1 MKILIPD
8 HVGYIIDT
16 LMEHGYEAYAVGG
29 CVRDTILGKVP
40 DDWDITTSASPLQV
54 KSVFKRTIDTGIAHG
69 TVTVLLDRIGYE
81 VTTYRVDGEY
91 EDGRHPKSVE
101 FTASLLEDLKRRDF
115 TINAMAY
122 NPGEGL
128 IDAFGGTQ
136 DLSLGIIRCVGD
148 PRERFTED
156 ALRILRAVRF
166 SAQLGFQIEEK
177 TKEAIKQIA
186 PNLQN
191 ISKERV
197 QAELTKLLVS
207 DHPEYFL
214 KLYETGITALL
225 MPEFDKMMDTPQ
237 NNKCHCY
244 DVGCHTLSMLEHT
257 PKDKILRW
265 TALLHDIGKI
275 STKVRCIDGSECFP
289 EHAPVS
295 AAIGEQI
302 LKDLKMDNTTVRQV
316 TTLIRWH
323 SYHFKM
329 NKHSVRLIV
338 NKVGTKLFPKLLAI
352 IKADTMAK
360 SEYIKSVRLGQIEQ
374 IESMYKEIME
384 DGDCIDLKML
394 AVSGNDLMRAGVKPG
409 KELGDKLNALL
420 ALVLEEPELNTKEK
434 LLSRI

>member
-29 CVRDTILGKVP
+29 CVRDTMLGKAP
-40 DDWDITTSASPLQV
+40 EDWDITTSASPSQV
-54 KSVFKRTIDTGIAHG
+54 KSVFRRTVDTGIAHG
-69 TVTVLLDRIGYE
+69 TVTVLLDGTGYE

-91 EDGRHPKSVE
+91 EDGRHPKSVK

-128 IDAFGGTQ
+128 IDAFGGME
-136 DLSLGIIRCVGD
+136 DLEQGIIRCVGD
-148 PRERFTED
+148 ARERFTED

-166 SAQLGFQIEEK
+166 SAQLGFGIEDK
-177 TKEAIKQIA
+177 TVEAIRDIA
-186 PNLQN
+186 PNLRR
-191 ISKERV
+191 ISKERI
-197 QAELTKLLVS
+197 QAEITKLLLS
-207 DHPEYFL
+207 DHPGYFL
-214 KLYETGITALL
+214 KLYECGITAVL
-225 MPEFDKMMDTPQ
+225 MPEFDVMMNMPQ

-244 DVGCHTLSMLEHT
+244 DVGRHTLAMLEHT

-275 STKVRCIDGSECFP
+275 STKIYCIDGSECFP
-289 EHAPVS
+289 GHAPVS
-295 AAIGEQI
+295 ADIGERI
-302 LKDLKMDNTTVRQV
+302 LRDLKMDNLTVRQV

-329 NKHSVRLIV
+329 NKHSVRLIL
-338 NKVGTKLFPKLLAI
+338 NQVGMELFPKLLEVI
-352 IKADTMAK
+352 RADTMAK
-360 SEYIKSVRLGQIEQ
+360 SEYIKSVRLEQ
-374 IESMYKEIME
+374 ISQVESMYKEIIE
-384 DGDCIDLKML
+384 DGDCISLKML
-394 AVSGNDLMRAGVKPG
+394 AVGGNDLIRAGVRPG
-409 KELGDKLNALL
+409 KELGDKLNELL
-420 ALVLEEPELNTKEK
+420 TLVLENPELNTKEK